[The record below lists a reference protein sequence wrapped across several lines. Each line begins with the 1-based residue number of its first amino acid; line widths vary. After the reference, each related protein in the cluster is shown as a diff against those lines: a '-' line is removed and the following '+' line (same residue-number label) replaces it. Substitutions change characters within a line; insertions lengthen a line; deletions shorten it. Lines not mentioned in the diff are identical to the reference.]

1 MISAAAVDIRS
12 GGTVFGRCDMR
23 TEARHAV
30 RMLMVVR
37 VMNMAACSARIDM
50 AEVSIMAA

>member
-12 GGTVFGRCDMR
+12 GGAVFWRCDMR
-23 TEARHAV
+23 TEARYAV

-37 VMNMAACSARIDM
+37 AMNMAACPARIDM
-50 AEVSIMAA
+50 AEVSIGAA

>member
-12 GGTVFGRCDMR
+12 GGAVFWRCDMR
-23 TEARHAV
+23 TEARYAV

-37 VMNMAACSARIDM
+37 VINMAACPARINM
-50 AEVSIMAA
+50 AEVSIAAA

>member
-12 GGTVFGRCDMR
+12 GGAVFWRCYMR
-23 TEARHAV
+23 KEARYAV

-37 VMNMAACSARIDM
+37 VMNMAACPARINM
-50 AEVSIMAA
+50 AEVSIMIA

>member
-12 GGTVFGRCDMR
+12 GGAVFWRCDMR
-23 TEARHAV
+23 KEARCAL
-30 RMLMVVR
+30 RILMVAQE
-37 VMNMAACSARIDM
+37 MNMVACSARIDM